1 MEDLGAKIA
10 AHSPSPKAVAAVRS
24 VRSILLVGISG
35 AGKDT
40 IKQRLLTT
48 GQYRDIISHTTRK
61 PRENRGKLEH
71 DGIDYHFVDKAD
83 VAAMLDAGE
92 IIEANLY
99 GGNIYATSVAEFE
112 KTHQENKIG
121 IIDIDVNGVTVLKSI
136 APSRVCPVFLTPPS
150 FDVWFERWKKRYGDD
165 YRNYLDDFERRK
177 QTAIDELRHV
187 LATPYYLFVV
197 NDDLEKAL
205 DEVAEISKSGMQSKR
220 EYQRGRQVVEHLLA
234 QLEAKQDL

>member
-10 AHSPSPKAVAAVRS
+10 AYRPSPKAIAAVRS

-48 GQYRDIISHTTRK
+48 GRYRDIISHTTRK

-71 DGIDYHFVDKAD
+71 DGVDYHFVSKDQIVK
-83 VAAMLDAGE
+83 MLDDHE
-92 IIEANLY
+92 LIEGNLY
-99 GGNIYATSVAEFE
+99 GGNVYATSVAEFE
-112 KTHQENKIG
+112 KTQQEGKIG

-165 YRNYLDDFERRK
+165 YRDHLDDFAKRK

-187 LATPYYLFVV
+187 LATPYYLFVI

-205 DEVAEISKSGMQSKR
+205 DEVSEISTSGMQPR
-220 EYQRGRQVVEHLLA
+220 EDYQRGKRAVEQLLEE
-234 QLEAKQDL
+234 LEAN